1 MGGKIMKI
9 SELKGNHLRNSFIF
23 SIDDE
28 IREVNVFNPTQEQR
42 EILLNR
48 IKELSNNDK
57 NDSEIAEELYTD
69 ILLNWTDLEIDE
81 PIVDMLANPTGNLLL
96 LMRDII
102 DIFNELQME
111 MLLNQYNA
119 INELEKLQYTQLM
132 ILKSQKVDIIKKKA
146 EKIQDEIDELKKDPE
161 NDLNFI

>member
-1 MGGKIMKI
+1 MKI

-69 ILLNWTDLEIDE
+69 ILLNCTDLEIDE
-81 PIVDMLANPTGNLLL
+81 PIVDMLANPTGSLLL

-146 EKIQDEIDELKKDPE
+146 EKIQDEIDELKKD
-161 NDLNFI
+161 D

>member
-1 MGGKIMKI
+1 MKI

-48 IKELSNNDK
+48 IKELSDNDK

-69 ILLNWTDLEIDE
+69 ILLNCTDLEIDE
-81 PIVDMLANPTGNLLL
+81 PIVNILANPTGNLLL

-146 EKIQDEIDELKKDPE
+146 EKIQDEIDELKKD
-161 NDLNFI
+161 D

>member
-1 MGGKIMKI
+1 MKI
-9 SELKGNHLRNSFIF
+9 SELKGSHLRNSFIF
-23 SIDDE
+23 SINDE

-48 IKELSNNDK
+48 IKELTENDK

-69 ILLNWTDLEIDE
+69 VLLNCTDLEIDE
-81 PIVDMLANPTGNLLL
+81 PIVNVLENPTGNLLL
-96 LMRDII
+96 LMRDIV

-119 INELEKLQYTQLM
+119 INELEQLQYAQLM
-132 ILKSQKVDIIKKKA
+132 ILKSQKVDIIKKKV
-146 EKIQDEIDELKKDPE
+146 EKIQSEIDELKKD
-161 NDLNFI
+161 D

>member
-1 MGGKIMKI
+1 MKI

-48 IKELSNNDK
+48 IKELTNNDK

-69 ILLNWTDLEIDE
+69 ILLNCTDLEIDE
-81 PIVDMLANPTGNLLL
+81 PIIDVLANPTGNLLL

-132 ILKSQKVDIIKKKA
+132 ILKSQKVDVIKKKA
-146 EKIQDEIDELKKDPE
+146 EKIQDEIDELKKD
-161 NDLNFI
+161 D

>member
-1 MGGKIMKI
+1 MKI

-69 ILLNWTDLEIDE
+69 ILLNCTDLEINE

-146 EKIQDEIDELKKDPE
+146 EKIQDEIDELKKD
-161 NDLNFI
+161 D

>member
-1 MGGKIMKI
+1 MKI

-69 ILLNWTDLEIDE
+69 ILLNCTDLEIDE
-81 PIVDMLANPTGNLLL
+81 PIVDILANPTGNLLL

-132 ILKSQKVDIIKKKA
+132 ILKSQKIDIIKKKA
-146 EKIQDEIDELKKDPE
+146 EKIQDEIDELKKD
-161 NDLNFI
+161 D

>member
-1 MGGKIMKI
+1 MKI

-48 IKELSNNDK
+48 IKELTNNDK
-57 NDSEIAEELYTD
+57 NNSEIAEELYTD
-69 ILLNWTDLEIDE
+69 ILLNCTDLEIDE
-81 PIVDMLANPTGNLLL
+81 PIIDILANPTGNLLL

-146 EKIQDEIDELKKDPE
+146 EKIQDEIDELKKD
-161 NDLNFI
+161 D

>member
-1 MGGKIMKI
+1 MKI

-69 ILLNWTDLEIDE
+69 ILLNCTDLEIDE

-119 INELEKLQYTQLM
+119 INELEKLQYAQLM
-132 ILKSQKVDIIKKKA
+132 ILKSQKIDIIKKKA
-146 EKIQDEIDELKKDPE
+146 EKIQDEIDELKKD
-161 NDLNFI
+161 D

>member
-1 MGGKIMKI
+1 MKI

-48 IKELSNNDK
+48 IKELTNNDK

-69 ILLNWTDLEIDE
+69 ILLNCTDLEIDE
-81 PIVDMLANPTGNLLL
+81 PIIDMLVNPTGNLLL

-146 EKIQDEIDELKKDPE
+146 EKIQDEIDELKKD
-161 NDLNFI
+161 D

>member
-1 MGGKIMKI
+1 MKI

-69 ILLNWTDLEIDE
+69 ILLNCTDLEIDE

-96 LMRDII
+96 LMRDIM

-146 EKIQDEIDELKKDPE
+146 EKIQDEIDELKKD
-161 NDLNFI
+161 D

>member
-1 MGGKIMKI
+1 MKI

-42 EILLNR
+42 EILLNK
-48 IKELSNNDK
+48 IKELTNNDK

-69 ILLNWTDLEIDE
+69 ILLNCTDLEIDE
-81 PIVDMLANPTGNLLL
+81 PIVNILANPTGNLLL

-146 EKIQDEIDELKKDPE
+146 EKIQDEIDELKKD
-161 NDLNFI
+161 D

>member
-1 MGGKIMKI
+1 MKI

-69 ILLNWTDLEIDE
+69 ILLNCTDLEIDE

-132 ILKSQKVDIIKKKA
+132 ILKSQKIDIIKKKA
-146 EKIQDEIDELKKDPE
+146 EKIQDEIDELKKD
-161 NDLNFI
+161 D

>member
-69 ILLNWTDLEIDE
+69 ILLNCTDLEIDE

-146 EKIQDEIDELKKDPE
+146 EKIQDEIDELKKD
-161 NDLNFI
+161 D

>member
-1 MGGKIMKI
+1 MKI

-69 ILLNWTDLEIDE
+69 ILLNCTDLEIDE
-81 PIVDMLANPTGNLLL
+81 PIVNILANPTGNLLL

-146 EKIQDEIDELKKDPE
+146 EKIQDEIDELKKD
-161 NDLNFI
+161 D

>member
-1 MGGKIMKI
+1 MKI

-48 IKELSNNDK
+48 IKELTNNDK

-69 ILLNWTDLEIDE
+69 ILLNCTDLEIDE
-81 PIVDMLANPTGNLLL
+81 PIIDVLTNPTGNLLL

-146 EKIQDEIDELKKDPE
+146 EKIQDEIDELKKD
-161 NDLNFI
+161 D

>member
-1 MGGKIMKI
+1 MKI

-69 ILLNWTDLEIDE
+69 ILLNCTDLEIDE

-146 EKIQDEIDELKKDPE
+146 EKIQDEINELKKD
-161 NDLNFI
+161 D

>member
-1 MGGKIMKI
+1 MKI

-42 EILLNR
+42 ELLLNR

-69 ILLNWTDLEIDE
+69 ILLNCTDLEIDE

-146 EKIQDEIDELKKDPE
+146 EKIQDEIDELKKD
-161 NDLNFI
+161 D

>member
-1 MGGKIMKI
+1 MKI

-48 IKELSNNDK
+48 IKELTNNDK

-69 ILLNWTDLEIDE
+69 ILLNCTDLEIDE
-81 PIVDMLANPTGNLLL
+81 PIIDILANPTGNLLL

-146 EKIQDEIDELKKDPE
+146 EKIQDEIDELKKD
-161 NDLNFI
+161 D

>member
-1 MGGKIMKI
+1 MKI

-57 NDSEIAEELYTD
+57 NDSEIAEELYTN
-69 ILLNWTDLEIDE
+69 ILLNCTDLEIDE

-146 EKIQDEIDELKKDPE
+146 EKIQDEIDELKKD
-161 NDLNFI
+161 D

>member
-1 MGGKIMKI
+1 MKI

-69 ILLNWTDLEIDE
+69 ILLNCTDLEIDE
-81 PIVDMLANPTGNLLL
+81 PIVDILANPTGNLLL

-146 EKIQDEIDELKKDPE
+146 EKIQDEIDELKKD
-161 NDLNFI
+161 D

>member
-1 MGGKIMKI
+1 MKI
-9 SELKGNHLRNSFIF
+9 SELKGNHLKNSFIF

-48 IKELSNNDK
+48 IKELTNNDK

-69 ILLNWTDLEIDE
+69 ILLNCTDLEIDE
-81 PIVDMLANPTGNLLL
+81 PIIDMLANPTGNLLL

-146 EKIQDEIDELKKDPE
+146 EKIQDEIDELKKD
-161 NDLNFI
+161 D

>member
-1 MGGKIMKI
+1 MKI

-69 ILLNWTDLEIDE
+69 ILLNCTDLEIDE
-81 PIVDMLANPTGNLLL
+81 PIVNILANPTGNLLL

-132 ILKSQKVDIIKKKA
+132 ILKSQKVDIIKNKA
-146 EKIQDEIDELKKDPE
+146 EKIQDEIDELRKD
-161 NDLNFI
+161 D

>member
-1 MGGKIMKI
+1 MKI

-69 ILLNWTDLEIDE
+69 ILLNCTDLEIDE

-146 EKIQDEIDELKKDPE
+146 EKIQDEIDELKKD
-161 NDLNFI
+161 D

>member
-1 MGGKIMKI
+1 MKI

-57 NDSEIAEELYTD
+57 NDSIAEELYTD
-69 ILLNWTDLEIDE
+69 ILLNCTDLEIDE

-146 EKIQDEIDELKKDPE
+146 EKIQDEIDELKKD
-161 NDLNFI
+161 D

>member
-69 ILLNWTDLEIDE
+69 ILLNCTDLEIDE
-81 PIVDMLANPTGNLLL
+81 PIVDMLANPTGNLLS

-146 EKIQDEIDELKKDPE
+146 EKIQDEIDELKKD
-161 NDLNFI
+161 D

>member
-1 MGGKIMKI
+1 MKI

-42 EILLNR
+42 DILLNR

-69 ILLNWTDLEIDE
+69 ILLNCTDLEIDE
-81 PIVDMLANPTGNLLL
+81 PIVNILANPTGNLLL

-146 EKIQDEIDELKKDPE
+146 EKIQDEIDELKKD
-161 NDLNFI
+161 D

>member
-1 MGGKIMKI
+1 MKI

-48 IKELSNNDK
+48 IKELTNNDK

-69 ILLNWTDLEIDE
+69 ILLNCTDLEIDE
-81 PIVDMLANPTGNLLL
+81 PIIDMLANPTGNLLL

-146 EKIQDEIDELKKDPE
+146 EKIQDEIDELKKD
-161 NDLNFI
+161 D

>member
-1 MGGKIMKI
+1 MKI

-48 IKELSNNDK
+48 IKELTNNDK

-69 ILLNWTDLEIDE
+69 ILLNCTDLEIDE

-146 EKIQDEIDELKKDPE
+146 EKIQDEIDELKKGD
-161 NDLNFI
+161 

>member
-1 MGGKIMKI
+1 MKI

-69 ILLNWTDLEIDE
+69 ILLNCTDLEIDE
-81 PIVDMLANPTGNLLL
+81 LIVDMLANPTGNLLL

-146 EKIQDEIDELKKDPE
+146 EKIQDEIDELKKD
-161 NDLNFI
+161 D

>member
-1 MGGKIMKI
+1 MKI

-48 IKELSNNDK
+48 IKELTNNDK

-69 ILLNWTDLEIDE
+69 ILLNCTDLEIDE

-146 EKIQDEIDELKKDPE
+146 EKIQDEIDELKKD
-161 NDLNFI
+161 D

>member
-1 MGGKIMKI
+1 MKI

-23 SIDDE
+23 SINDE

-42 EILLNR
+42 EILLNK
-48 IKELSNNDK
+48 IKELTNNDK

-69 ILLNWTDLEIDE
+69 ILLNCTDLEIDE
-81 PIVDMLANPTGNLLL
+81 PIVDVLANPTGNLLL
-96 LMRDII
+96 LMRDIV

-146 EKIQDEIDELKKDPE
+146 EKIQDEIDELKKD
-161 NDLNFI
+161 D

>member
-1 MGGKIMKI
+1 MKI

-23 SIDDE
+23 SINDE

-42 EILLNR
+42 EILLNK
-48 IKELSNNDK
+48 IKELTNNDK

-69 ILLNWTDLEIDE
+69 ILLNCTDLEIDE
-81 PIVDMLANPTGNLLL
+81 PIIDVLANPTGNLLL
-96 LMRDII
+96 LMRDIV

-132 ILKSQKVDIIKKKA
+132 ILKSQKIDIIKKKA
-146 EKIQDEIDELKKDPE
+146 EKIQDEIDELKKD
-161 NDLNFI
+161 D

>member
-1 MGGKIMKI
+1 MKI

-42 EILLNR
+42 EILLKR

-69 ILLNWTDLEIDE
+69 ILLNCTDLEIDE

-146 EKIQDEIDELKKDPE
+146 EKIQDEIDELKKD
-161 NDLNFI
+161 D

>member
-1 MGGKIMKI
+1 MKI

-23 SIDDE
+23 SINDE

-42 EILLNR
+42 EILLNK
-48 IKELSNNDK
+48 IKELTNNDK

-69 ILLNWTDLEIDE
+69 ILLNCTNLEIDE
-81 PIVDMLANPTGNLLL
+81 PIVDVLANPTGNLLL
-96 LMRDII
+96 LMRDIV

-146 EKIQDEIDELKKDPE
+146 EKIQDEIDELKKD
-161 NDLNFI
+161 D

>member
-1 MGGKIMKI
+1 MKI

-48 IKELSNNDK
+48 IKELSNNNK

-69 ILLNWTDLEIDE
+69 ILLNCTDLEIDE
-81 PIVDMLANPTGNLLL
+81 PIVNILANPTGNLLL

-146 EKIQDEIDELKKDPE
+146 EKIQDEIDELKKD
-161 NDLNFI
+161 D

>member
-1 MGGKIMKI
+1 MKI

-23 SIDDE
+23 SINDE

-48 IKELSNNDK
+48 IKELTNNDK

-69 ILLNWTDLEIDE
+69 ILLNCTDLEIDE
-81 PIVDMLANPTGNLLL
+81 PIVDILANPTGNLLL

-146 EKIQDEIDELKKDPE
+146 EKIQDEIDELKKD
-161 NDLNFI
+161 D

>member
-1 MGGKIMKI
+1 MKI

-69 ILLNWTDLEIDE
+69 ILLNCTDLEIDE

-119 INELEKLQYTQLM
+119 INELEKLQYAQLM

-146 EKIQDEIDELKKDPE
+146 EKIQDEIDELKKD
-161 NDLNFI
+161 D